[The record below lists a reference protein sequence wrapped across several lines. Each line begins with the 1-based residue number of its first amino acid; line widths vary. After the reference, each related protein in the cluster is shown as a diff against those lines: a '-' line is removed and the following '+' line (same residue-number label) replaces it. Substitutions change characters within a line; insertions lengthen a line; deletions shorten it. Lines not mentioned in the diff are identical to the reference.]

1 MLLDYDLERVLEIRI
16 FQISSKDEFH
26 NGYICLSYSPN
37 ILATWLSSKFTLHQY
52 LHIRLNQY
60 SLMILLLIF
69 NSNDLAVIESGC
81 SEQLIMA
88 AYIFLHLCQFL
99 SIRLN
104 DHTLLKL
111 NLKYFHLFY
120 NSLAFEQIV

>member
-1 MLLDYDLERVLEIRI
+1 LLLDYDLERVLEIRI
-16 FQISSKDEFH
+16 FQISSKDVFH
-26 NGYICLSYSPN
+26 NDYICLSYFLN

-69 NSNDLAVIESGC
+69 NSNDLAVIESGY

-104 DHTLLKL
+104 DHTLLRL
-111 NLKYFHLFY
+111 NLKYFRLFD
-120 NSLAFEQIV
+120 NSLAFERIV